1 MENDGTFY
9 APSVT
14 KTIKLPEVLE
24 AAGYSVVYIKSHQ
37 DLPTSPVVGKT
48 VLVIDLPATQ
58 LGDLR
63 KENLQLNSN
72 FIFHSMGSFIF
83 KCFSVHSKVMPSP
96 KCTKS

>member
-14 KTIKLPEVLE
+14 KTNKLPEVLE
-24 AAGYSVVYIKSHQ
+24 AAGYRVVYVKSSQ
-37 DLPTSPVVGKT
+37 DLPTAPIVGKT

-72 FIFHSMGSFIF
+72 TFLHCDEELFLRSFLFNSI
-83 KCFSVHSKVMPSP
+83 SKVMP
-96 KCTKS
+96 